1 MLIDAGYEPDVVS
14 NPVWAMTS
22 RREGRG
28 GGRSDP
34 LATFRRKIDFC
45 VIVVNCA
52 GQRKTRRDDRRG
64 DKLDDVV
71 TT

>member
-1 MLIDAGYEPDVVS
+1 VLYLPMATPVAAQDVKTCSGNLAFCKKGV
-14 NPVWAMTS
+14 
-22 RREGRG
+22 
-28 GGRSDP
+28 
-34 LATFRRKIDFC
+34 ATFRRKIDFC

-71 TT
+71 TA